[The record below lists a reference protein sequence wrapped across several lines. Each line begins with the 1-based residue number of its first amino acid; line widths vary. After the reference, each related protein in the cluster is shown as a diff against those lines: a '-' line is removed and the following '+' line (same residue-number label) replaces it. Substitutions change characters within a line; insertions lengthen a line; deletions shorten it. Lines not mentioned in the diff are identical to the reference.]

1 VVPDVKV
8 LYVMGHGWSGST
20 ILGNVLGELPGF
32 THAGELRTLW
42 GEALPEGRVCGC
54 GVPIGTCEVWTAILR
69 TGFGEP
75 PSPIL
80 GQVAAWHRK
89 AARVRH
95 TRRLLRLRPGRPT
108 GSPALDAYL
117 PVEGRL
123 YAAIAEVT
131 GARVVVDSSKRTGDA
146 AILRLMAGVDPF
158 FVHLVRDPRAVAF
171 SWRVRDSR
179 HGPLRTMRE
188 WTVANLSDEAVRRS
202 DKRGRSIRVRYEDFV
217 ARPRATVEAITRL
230 VGEPPSDLPFLDEHT
245 VELGVHHTVSGNQSR
260 FERGRVRL
268 VNEEAWR
275 TKLSGADRLAVTA
288 LAWPLMLRYGY
299 PLRFSKRS

>member
-1 VVPDVKV
+1 VVPGVKV
-8 LYVMGHGWSGST
+8 LYVMSHGWSGST

-32 THAGELRTLW
+32 FHAGELRTLW

-54 GVPIGTCEVWTAILR
+54 GLTIGSCEVWTAILR

-75 PSPIL
+75 ASPSPGEI
-80 GQVAAWHRK
+80 AAWHRK

-95 TRRLLRLRPGRPT
+95 TRRLLRLQAGGPT

-131 GARVVVDSSKRTGDA
+131 GSRVVVDSSKRTGDA
-146 AILRLMAGVDPF
+146 AILRLMPGVDPF
-158 FVHLVRDPRAVAF
+158 FVHLVRDPRAVAY

-179 HGPLRTMRE
+179 HGPLQTMRE

-202 DKRGRSIRVRYEDFV
+202 DEPGRSIRVRYEDFV
-217 ARPRATVEAITRL
+217 ARPRATVEAVVAL
-230 VGEPPSDLPFLDEHT
+230 VGEWPSDLPFLDEHT
-245 VELGVHHTVSGNQSR
+245 VDLRVHHTVGGNPSR

-275 TKLSGADRLAVTA
+275 AKLSSTDRLAVAA
-288 LAWPLMLRYGY
+288 LAWPLMLRYRY
-299 PLRFSKRS
+299 PIRFSKRS